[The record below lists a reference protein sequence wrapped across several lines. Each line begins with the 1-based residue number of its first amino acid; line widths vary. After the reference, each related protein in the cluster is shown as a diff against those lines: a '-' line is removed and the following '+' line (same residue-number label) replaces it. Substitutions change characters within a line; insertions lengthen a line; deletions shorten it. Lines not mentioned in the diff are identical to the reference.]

1 MARGAADATR
11 VLLVDDQESFRGAV
25 RDVIAA
31 IPGFVLVGEAASGE
45 EAVAAVESL
54 SPGLVLM
61 DVRMPGMGGA
71 QATREI
77 VNRYPGVVVILMSI
91 DAAEALPD
99 TVHACG
105 AAAFLRKQDLR
116 PGALRDLWEM
126 QREAQERGALADEPG
141 CSSRPDEPRR

>member
-1 MARGAADATR
+1 MARGHADETR

-25 RDVIAA
+25 RDVIAVS
-31 IPGFVLVGEAASGE
+31 PGFVLVGEAASGE

-77 VNRYPGVVVILMSI
+77 VNRYPGVVVMLMSI
-91 DAAEALPD
+91 DEAEALPD
-99 TVHACG
+99 TVQACG
-105 AAAFLRKQDLR
+105 AAAFVRKQDLR
-116 PGALRDLWEM
+116 SRTLRDLWEM
-126 QREAQERGALADEPG
+126 QRGAQEKGATANEPG
-141 CSSRPDEPRR
+141 CQSRRGEPSR